1 VSLKIMIADEEASGL
16 KLMRSLAAPL
26 EHVVLAFEDGKA
38 AVERAEAQRFDV
50 AFVGS
55 QTVGMDG
62 FEVVRGIRES
72 EMNRETL
79 LVMVAASDTVENM
92 RKAFGEGADLVIVKP
107 LTAARLRPMLAAMDS
122 PGWKHKRH
130 AARMPLFTEVVCT
143 WNNQEFP
150 MRSMNI
156 SESGML
162 MQGPLEAEEGQ
173 KVSLEFKI
181 GEVRASL
188 TILGMVAR
196 KEDNGRTAVEF
207 IALAPEARNAIQL
220 YVMGRLKDMT
230 PQSDFSGVGMRRLF
244 NP

>member
-1 VSLKIMIADEEASGL
+1 MIADEEASSL

-26 EHVVLAFEDGKA
+26 DHVVLAFEDGQA
-38 AVERAEAQRFDV
+38 AVERAGAQRFDV

-55 QTVGMDG
+55 QTKGMDG
-62 FEVVRGIRES
+62 LEVVRAIRLS
-72 EMNRETL
+72 EMNCESL
-79 LVMVAASDTVENM
+79 LVVVTTSDTIKDL
-92 RKAFGEGADLVIVKP
+92 RQAFGEGADLVIAKP
-107 LTAARLRPMLAAMDS
+107 LTAARLRPMLAAIDS
-122 PGWKHKRH
+122 PGWKSKRH
-130 AARMPLFTEVVCT
+130 AARMPLFTEIGCT
-143 WNNQEFP
+143 WDNREFP

-162 MQGPLEAEEGQ
+162 MQGPLEAEVGQ

-188 TILGMVAR
+188 TVLGTVVR
-196 KEDNGRTAVEF
+196 KEDNGRAAVEF
-207 IALAPEARNAIQL
+207 IALAPEDRNAIQL

-230 PQSDFSGVGMRRLF
+230 PKSDFSGIGMRRLF